1 MRGTIL
7 RRLPLV
13 VAVFGLTACASQP
26 AAPEAP
32 PAPPAPATASE
43 LAESGLA
50 VVEEADLVLRDT
62 TRGKDLRVHVSYP
75 KGSGPVPVIVFS
87 HGAGGSGKTYFPI
100 ARFWATHGYAVLLP
114 THGDSLALRG
124 AEPTLAALRETLS
137 GVATDAKA
145 WENRVRDV
153 VLVLDSRDLI
163 GERVVALQG
172 RLDFSRLGVGGHSY
186 GAFTA
191 QLLAGA
197 TIDVPKG
204 PRAKSFADA
213 RPKAFLLL
221 SAQGKGPQGFTEK
234 SWQALDRPLMAM
246 TGSRDL
252 GLGGQSPRWR
262 LDPYRYAPSP
272 DKFSVFI
279 QGASHMSF
287 TGRLAEPGAAP
298 LSVSGSGRLA
308 HPDDEVA
315 IFKQVKIASLAFWD
329 AYLKADAPAKLF
341 LQSDALASESA
352 VKLWFDRK

>member
-1 MRGTIL
+1 L
-7 RRLPLV
+7 RSRYLI
-13 VAVFGLTACASQP
+13 VFIAIGAAACASQP
-26 AAPEAP
+26 SASEAP
-32 PAPPAPATASE
+32 PPPPAPATASE
-43 LAESGLA
+43 LAGSGLA
-50 VVEEADLVLRDT
+50 VVEEADLVLRDAA
-62 TRGKDLRVHVSYP
+62 RGKDLRLHASYP
-75 KGSGPVPVIVFS
+75 KGNGPVPVIVFS
-87 HGAGGSGKTYFPI
+87 HGAGGSGKTYFPL

-114 THGDSLALRG
+114 THADSLALRG
-124 AEPTLAALRETLS
+124 EEPTLATLRDTLS
-137 GVATDAKA
+137 SVATDAKA
-145 WENRVRDV
+145 WENRVRDI
-153 VLVLDSRDLI
+153 VLVLDSRDVI

-172 RLDFSRLGVGGHSY
+172 RLDFSRLGMGGHSY

-197 TIDVPKG
+197 TVDIPKG
-204 PRAKSFADA
+204 PRSRSLADA

-221 SAQGKGPQGFTEK
+221 SAQGKGQQGLTEK
-234 SWQALDRPLMAM
+234 SWQALDRPLMVM

-279 QGASHMSF
+279 QGAGHMSF

-341 LQSDALASESA
+341 LQSDALATDSG
-352 VKLWFDRK
+352 VKLKFERK

>member
-1 MRGTIL
+1 MEARL
-7 RRLPLV
+7 RLLPLV
-13 VAVFGLTACASQP
+13 FVIAVLAGCSSQP

-43 LAESGLA
+43 LAGSGLA
-50 VVEEADLVLRDT
+50 VVEDADLVLRDAA
-62 TRGKDLRVHVSYP
+62 RGKDLRVHVSYP

-114 THGDSLALRG
+114 THADSLALRG
-124 AEPTLAALRETLS
+124 AEPTLGALRETLS

-153 VLVLDSRDLI
+153 VLVLDSRELI
-163 GERVVALQG
+163 GERVVVLQG

-197 TIDVPKG
+197 TVDTPKG
-204 PRAKSFADA
+204 PKAKSFADS

-221 SAQGKGPQGFTEK
+221 SAQGKGQQGFSEK

-246 TGSRDL
+246 TGSRDF
-252 GLGGQSPRWR
+252 GLAGQTPQWR
-262 LDPYRYAPSP
+262 LDPYRYAPPP
-272 DKFSVFI
+272 DKFSVFVE
-279 QGASHMSF
+279 GASHMSF

-329 AYLKADAPAKLF
+329 AYLKGDAPAKLF
-341 LQSDALASESA
+341 LQSDALANESG
-352 VKLWFDRK
+352 VKVRLDRK